1 MCAQIVKSK
10 KVIVGITGNIASGK
24 TTALNYL
31 SSLGFKTIN
40 SDEIVNKI
48 WLDKEFKKSI
58 SNEYNVDLEDRK
70 NKIRFFNKI
79 YENPV
84 LRKEIEG
91 RIHPKVFSEIER
103 NLQNETGIIFIEMPL
118 LYEVNFHQKCNYVI
132 LILTS
137 QDKQNSRLERRGLS
151 SKESKI
157 RINSQK
163 NFLFMNKSKYYELL
177 KEESLN
183 LGTFEIYNITKKIE
197 LFKSL
202 DKIIEEIQKHEKNNN
217 I

>member
-1 MCAQIVKSK
+1 MCAKIVKSK

-48 WLDKEFKKSI
+48 WSDKEFNKII
-58 SNEYNVDLEDRK
+58 SNEYNVNLEDRK
-70 NKIRFFNKI
+70 SKKRFFNKI
-79 YENPV
+79 YENPI

-91 RIHPKVFSEIER
+91 RIHPKVFSEIET
-103 NLQNETGIIFIEMPL
+103 NLQNEMGIIFIEMPL
-118 LYEVNFHQKCNYVI
+118 LYEVNFHQKCSYVI

-137 QDKQNSRLERRGLS
+137 QDKQNSRLEKRGLS
-151 SKESKI
+151 YNESKI
-157 RINSQK
+157 RIDSQK
-163 NFLFMNKSKYYELL
+163 NFLFMNKAKYYKLL
-177 KEESLN
+177 KKESLN
-183 LGTFEIYNITKKIE
+183 LGTFEIYNITKKID

-202 DKIIEEIQKHEKNNN
+202 DKIIEEIQKHEKNN
-217 I
+217 II

>member
-1 MCAQIVKSK
+1 MCAKIVKSK

-24 TTALNYL
+24 TTALKYL

-48 WLDKEFKKSI
+48 WSDKEFNKVI
-58 SNEYNVDLEDRK
+58 SNEYNVNLEDGK
-70 NKIRFFNKI
+70 SKKRFFNKI
-79 YENPV
+79 YEDPI

-91 RIHPKVFSEIER
+91 RIHPKVFSEIET
-103 NLQNETGIIFIEMPL
+103 NLQNEMGIIFIEMPL
-118 LYEVNFHQKCNYVI
+118 LYEVKFHHKCNYVI

-137 QDKQNSRLERRGLS
+137 QDKQNIRLEKRGLS

-163 NFLFMNKSKYYELL
+163 NFLFMNKAKYYKLL
-177 KEESLN
+177 KKESLN
-183 LGTFEIYNITKKIE
+183 LGTFEIYNITKKID

-202 DKIIEEIQKHEKNNN
+202 DKIIEEIQKNEKNN
-217 I
+217 II